1 VPNTAAFVA
10 WPTWPS
16 DPTAASN
23 GPAPVWPLPGPVPE
37 HRAPEPRTSTL
48 PDSESPAAPPLHH
61 RAAAAASTNRRRVRA
76 VSRLSA
82 IRHRLGST
90 SKERALQPAGMR
102 AEPPPGPRR
111 HHVET
116 NPRAPAERAWH
127 RPADPPTPVEG
138 ASLGV
143 TPWWRREQPERAL
156 AISEAALGSDHPTV
170 ATWRN
175 NLGSVLHVIESG
187 RQVRR
192 ASDSA
197 GNGRSGQ
204 RKRLFAPRIR
214 RAAFKAVCRCSTC
227 LVSVGMQPQERGRVV
242 RPVASSAAGWWRSM
256 DRPAGSEP
264 ELC

>member
-23 GPAPVWPLPGPVPE
+23 GPAPAWPLPGPVSE
-37 HRAPEPRTSTL
+37 HRVPAPRTSTL

-61 RAAAAASTNRRRVRA
+61 RAATAASTNRRRVRA

-82 IRHRLGST
+82 TRHRLGST
-90 SKERALQPAGMR
+90 SKEQALQPAGMR

-116 NPRAPAERAWH
+116 NPRASAERAWH
-127 RPADPPTPVEG
+127 RPVDPPTPVEG

-156 AISEAALGSDHPTV
+156 AIREAALGSYHPTV

-175 NLGSVLHVIESG
+175 NLGSVLNVIEWE
-187 RQVRR
+187 
-192 ASDSA
+192 A
-197 GNGRSGQ
+197 G
-204 RKRLFAPRIR
+204 
-214 RAAFKAVCRCSTC
+214 
-227 LVSVGMQPQERGRVV
+227 QE
-242 RPVASSAAGWWRSM
+242 SF
-256 DRPAGSEP
+256 
-264 ELC
+264 